1 MARMTQ
7 RDHTSRILSRGLA
20 RRSWLEVVFT
30 LATLFVLQIG
40 LAASPLPDWAME
52 WLSCKEIKPPEQPQ
66 YVVLMG
72 GSIPSR
78 AGLIRAYYAAEFGRG
93 RTGITHIISMPANV
107 DPRDSGPNR
116 VIEELVL
123 RGIPASEILLETKAS
138 DTYEEAVYIRD
149 MLGAGALAEP
159 LVIVTSPSHMR
170 RAFLCFRKQ
179 GFRNV
184 TCLPAEDTFYEVDI
198 GGWGFFRY
206 TFWYRLGSQ
215 AEIARELVAM
225 TVYKLR
231 GWI

>member
-1 MARMTQ
+1 MTQ
-7 RDHTSRILSRGLA
+7 QDDTSRILTRGLGRCLWRGA
-20 RRSWLEVVFT
+20 VVT
-30 LATLFVLQIG
+30 LATLFVLQISI
-40 LAASPLPDWAME
+40 ASCPLPEWVME
-52 WLSCKEIKPPEQPQ
+52 WLSCKDIKPAEQPR

-72 GSIPSR
+72 GSIPSQ

-93 RTGITHIISMPANV
+93 RTGIIHIISMPANE
-107 DPRDSGPNR
+107 DPSESGPDR
-116 VIEELVL
+116 VKDELVL
-123 RGIPASEILLETKAS
+123 RGIPASEILFESRAS
-138 DTYEEAVYIRD
+138 DTYEEAVFIRD
-149 MLGAGALAEP
+149 MLGDAALAEP
-159 LVIVTSPSHMR
+159 LLIVTSPSHMR

-215 AEIARELVAM
+215 AGIARELVAM
-225 TVYKLR
+225 AVYKLR

>member
-1 MARMTQ
+1 MTQ
-7 RDHTSRILSRGLA
+7 QDYTSRIITRGLG
-20 RRSWLEVVFT
+20 RRLWRVAVVT

-40 LAASPLPDWAME
+40 VASCPLPEWVME
-52 WLSCKEIKPPEQPQ
+52 WLSCKDIKPAEQPR

-72 GSIPSR
+72 GSIPSQ

-93 RTGITHIISMPANV
+93 RTGITHIISIPANE
-107 DPRDSGPNR
+107 DPSESGPDR
-116 VIEELVL
+116 VRDELVL
-123 RGIPASEILLETKAS
+123 RGIPASEILFESRAS
-138 DTYEEAVYIRD
+138 DTYEEAVFIRD
-149 MLGAGALAEP
+149 MLGDGALAEP
-159 LVIVTSPSHMR
+159 LLIVTSPSHMR

-215 AEIARELVAM
+215 AGIARELVAM
-225 TVYKLR
+225 AVYKLR